1 MTRLV
6 AVSVTPGVGPDLPG
20 VGRGELRLALL
31 EDTCD
36 VVAGL
41 PLVEQALVVSSD
53 VDRELATDLVAPG
66 TPVLTVPPGGPGEV
80 TAAGLRAL
88 FAAGAD
94 EAVLVAGDAPDLPPL
109 LVGKLFR
116 GLGSAHVAVVPAAD
130 GGLVALAAR
139 RPPPDWFGTAACG
152 LDSPDALPRLRAAAP
167 RRALSVAP
175 GWHRIRSAADLG
187 RLDPDLEGW
196 DATRLLLGSRPTGSR
211 DHETSDPR

>member
-1 MTRLV
+1 MTRIV

-20 VGRGELRLALL
+20 VDRGELRLALL

-41 PLVEQALVVSSD
+41 PLVEQALVVSAPG
-53 VDRELATDLVAPG
+53 DREPAADLVAPG
-66 TPVLTVPPGGPGEV
+66 TPVLAVPPGGPGEV

-109 LVGKLFR
+109 LLGKLFR
-116 GLGSAHVAVVPAAD
+116 GLGSAHVAVVPAVG

-139 RPPPDWFGTAACG
+139 RPLADWFVTAGRG
-152 LDSPDALPRLRAAAP
+152 LDSSDALARLRAAAP

-175 GWHRIRSAADLG
+175 GWHRIRTAADVG
-187 RLDPDLEGW
+187 RLDHDLEGW
-196 DATRLLLGSRPTGSR
+196 DATRLLLTY
-211 DHETSDPR
+211 PR